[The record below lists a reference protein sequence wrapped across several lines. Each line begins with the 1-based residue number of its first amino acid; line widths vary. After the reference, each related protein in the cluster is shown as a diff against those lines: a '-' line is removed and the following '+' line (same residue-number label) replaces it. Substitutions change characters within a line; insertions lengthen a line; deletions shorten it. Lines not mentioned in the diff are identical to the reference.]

1 MFAVSTED
9 RTDIISNFSKKR
21 KTPGFGLLFSY
32 IRIRRSTEELLGTY
46 EVKLSFPDICIAN
59 VKRSKVIRTLIGY
72 KVIKKH

>member
-1 MFAVSTED
+1 MFSVGTED
-9 RTDIISNFSKKR
+9 KTDIISNFSKKKR

-32 IRIRRSTEELLGTY
+32 IRRSTEELLGTY

-59 VKRSKVIRTLIGY
+59 FKRSKVIRTLIGY